1 MDADICRICL
11 EALPEGLISP
21 CAGCRGSS
29 AFVHYAC
36 LETYYVVHGQWWEL
50 SCPTCK
56 HRYEGQTAVDLGT
69 IGWTLTKQKYGP
81 NALELAAMLMNLG
94 VAHQEHMQD
103 SDQNKEMQESAM
115 AIIEHQLGSDNTM
128 MAHALA
134 NLASAYAGLG
144 DLHKKQEL
152 LERALVTLETKL
164 GRTHESVACA
174 LVNLGT
180 ACGMLGDRRKMK
192 DMLERALG
200 IFEMKP
206 NMHRREI
213 ISTLINLGG
222 ACGDLGEHC
231 RMEQLLER
239 SLAMARLEYGQNH
252 QMVSASLASLASA
265 NCALKRLPEAR
276 AQRAEALRILAGS
289 CHYPSAIRAEISL
302 VTAGVSRAL
311 GDVEEATHSWKEA
324 NAELYRAL
332 ARTNARKKLEIFA
345 KEFKVFW
352 YGAGRHDVIAW
363 LSGLLV
369 EDANKRRRLWGKQP
383 WPVVG
388 ALLSEP
394 RLIEEEGAEP
404 AQEKAGRPVTSKR
417 RRLREKQ
424 HRP

>member
-1 MDADICRICL
+1 MDADICCRICL
-11 EALPEGLISP
+11 EASQEGLISP

-29 AFVHYAC
+29 AFVHSEC
-36 LETYYVVHGQWWEL
+36 LESYYVIHGQWWEL

-69 IGWTLTKQKYGP
+69 IGLQLTKQKYGA
-81 NALELAAMLMNLG
+81 NALELAAMFMNLG

-103 SDQNKEMQESAM
+103 SDKNKEMQEAAM
-115 AIIEHQLGSDNTM
+115 TIIESQLGTDNTM

-144 DLHKKQEL
+144 DLERKQEL
-152 LERALVTLETKL
+152 LQRALVTLESKL

-192 DMLERALG
+192 NMLERALG
-200 IFEMKP
+200 IFEIEP

-231 RMEQLLER
+231 RMGALLER

-265 NCALKRLPEAR
+265 NCALRKLPEAR
-276 AQRAEALRILAGS
+276 AQRAEALHILQGS

-302 VTAGVSRAL
+302 VAAGVSRAL
-311 GDVEEATHSWKEA
+311 GDVEEATLLWKDA

-332 ARTNARKKLEIFA
+332 ARTNAHKKLEIFA
-345 KEFKVFW
+345 KEFNVFW
-352 YGAGRHDVIAW
+352 CGAGRHDVIAW
-363 LSGLLV
+363 LKGQLEES
-369 EDANKRRRLWGKQP
+369 NKRKRLWGKQT
-383 WPVVG
+383 VFG
-388 ALLSEP
+388 ALLSDD
-394 RLIEEEGAEP
+394 RLVEEVGGAT
-404 AQEKAGRPVTSKR
+404 QEQVVQPIAGKR
-417 RRLREKQ
+417 RRLRIKQ
-424 HRP
+424 RGP